1 MKKWIIWATTMVVMQ
16 VAHADTAWLTTRVLA
31 TKVMADP
38 GQGGCLAK
46 LAVNFQQQL
55 PLCKADCVTFS
66 CTGKF
71 ASKDIAYRMF
81 DLAQMALAL
90 DHQVN
95 LQISDLRMHNGFCF
109 AKQIIVMNE

>member
-1 MKKWIIWATTMVVMQ
+1 MKKWIICAAIVVVVQ
-16 VAHADTAWLTTRVLA
+16 VANADTAWLTTRVLA
-31 TKVMADP
+31 TKVMADG

-46 LAVNFQQQL
+46 LATNFQERL
-55 PLCKADCVTFS
+55 PLCKADWVTFS
-66 CTGKF
+66 CTGEF

-95 LQISDLRMHNGFCF
+95 LQISDLKMHNGFCF
-109 AKQIIVMNE
+109 AKQIVVMNQ